1 MSSVPVSD
9 RQRWLAILAQA
20 DPADLESALKQFN
33 PFPQFERLIGPE
45 IGLFMTR
52 GRIGGTGHSFNLGEV
67 SVARCTIRSSSDRIG
82 TGYVLGRNGRHAEL
96 VAIFDA
102 LLQEQQT
109 PFTHSLL
116 KDLVQK
122 RQRRADQNGRKAA
135 ATKVEFFTLA
145 RGE

>member
-1 MSSVPVSD
+1 
-9 RQRWLAILAQA
+9 
-20 DPADLESALKQFN
+20 LEAALKQLN
-33 PFPQFERLIGPE
+33 PSLRFERLIGPE

-52 GRIGGTGHSFNLGEV
+52 GRIGGAGAAFNLGEL
-67 SVARCTIRSSSDRIG
+67 SVARCTIRSSSGRIG

-109 PFTHSLL
+109 PFTESLL

-122 RQRRADQNGRKAA
+122 RQRLADQKARKAA